1 MSCQILDNDNLKK
14 LIFIFVFFWGAL
26 YRFFHADIFGLI
38 DSVLII

>member
-1 MSCQILDNDNLKK
+1 MSCQTLDNDNLKK
-14 LIFIFVFFWGAL
+14 LIFIFVFWGAL